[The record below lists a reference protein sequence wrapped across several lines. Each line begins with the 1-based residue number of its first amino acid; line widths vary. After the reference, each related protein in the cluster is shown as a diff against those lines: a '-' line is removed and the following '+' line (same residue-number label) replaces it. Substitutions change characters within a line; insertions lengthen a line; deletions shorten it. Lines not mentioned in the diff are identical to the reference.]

1 MKRTEAQCMIDEV
14 MDYFDFSKTHKTMVA
29 LNWKLHT
36 ENGYEIPDEH
46 ELRVDARRLL
56 MDCIDNSENNK
67 EDYNTVATG
76 PFKVTCLRYDGK
88 LTKLELEF
96 VVTSWETYCE
106 DFEI

>member
-14 MDYFDFSKTHKTMVA
+14 MDYFDFSETLKMMVA

-46 ELRVDARRLL
+46 ELRVIARRLL

-76 PFKVTCLRYDGK
+76 PFKVTCLRCDGK
-88 LTKLELEF
+88 LIKVELEC
-96 VVTSWETYCE
+96 VVTTWDAYSE